1 MSEQVTKIFKISKD
15 LDRDLKYQAIDE
27 GKTQSAV
34 IREALEKYL
43 SKQAEQ
49 SIDKALKSFG
59 RTSEDEY

>member
-15 LDRDLKYQAIDE
+15 LDRDLKYQAFDE